1 MVKSA
6 IKGLIKKAKPKGA
19 LKRARGTPTKAGLV
33 ARRNMLRGE
42 TTAEKFGKTMKDPSR
57 LKQTKKKP
65 LIGKTQK
72 GIGIG
77 VAGTLA
83 YQELKKGKRVESK
96 SMKDKLKKA
105 ADEHRK
111 KDKKKKYKDRGGKGN
126 R

>member
-65 LIGKTQK
+65 LIGKFEKGVATGAATTLAAQGLLVTQK
-72 GIGIG
+72 K
-77 VAGTLA
+77 AKA
-83 YQELKKGKRVESK
+83 E
-96 SMKDKLKKA
+96 KDKLKKA